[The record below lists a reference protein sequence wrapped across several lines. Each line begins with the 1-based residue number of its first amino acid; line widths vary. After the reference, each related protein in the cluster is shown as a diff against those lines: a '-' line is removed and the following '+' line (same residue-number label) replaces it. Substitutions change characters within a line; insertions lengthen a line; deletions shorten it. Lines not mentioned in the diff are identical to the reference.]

1 MLLHFPKG
9 NTDIILKLGEKQKG
23 EKRIGAEILVI
34 RLKNLLPNIFLNMQ
48 DNIMLELH
56 WKQHALE
63 YTGTKT
69 PFSAEQTSE

>member
-48 DNIMLELH
+48 DNIVCYNYIGNRIDWNILEQKRYSL
-56 WKQHALE
+56 
-63 YTGTKT
+63 
-69 PFSAEQTSE
+69 